1 MNKKA
6 TKIVT
11 GLLGAQG
18 KNNWDGKG
26 RELEMTSLHSTHFTP
41 CNKSILPL
49 PPPVV
54 TIAIG

>member
-11 GLLGAQG
+11 SLLGAQG

-26 RELEMTSLHSTHFTP
+26 REIEMTSLRSTYFTP